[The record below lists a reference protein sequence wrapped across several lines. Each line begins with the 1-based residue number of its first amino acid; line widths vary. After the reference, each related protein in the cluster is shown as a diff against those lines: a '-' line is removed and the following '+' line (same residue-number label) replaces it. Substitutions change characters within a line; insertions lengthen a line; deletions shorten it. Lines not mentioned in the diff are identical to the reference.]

1 MDCLTPARRTSL
13 AQKTVR
19 ILRLVEILGGIESD
33 RLDQPRRGEVRSIE
47 IGAINRDAGERR
59 AAQGG
64 APQRSVGEIRI
75 LERCE
80 FEVHARQVRLA
91 QDCALEVARL

>member
-1 MDCLTPARRTSL
+1 MHRPPGASETSL

-19 ILRLVEILGGIESD
+19 ILRLVEILGVIESD
-33 RLDQPRRGEVRSIE
+33 LLDRPGRSDVGSID
-47 IGAINRDAGERR
+47 IGSVIRDADERR
-59 AAQGG
+59 IAQGG

-80 FEVHARQVRLA
+80 FEVHARQIRTA
-91 QDCALEVARL
+91 EDCLLEVARL